1 MEYRGKQYSVVQGLD
16 GSWKWSVVL
25 DGHTKSGKA
34 PDRQAGIESAEKTI
48 DRLLLPPKPKKRRL
62 IPPGSPGR

>member
-34 PDRQAGIESAEKTI
+34 PDRQAGIESAEKAI
-48 DRLLLPPKPKKRRL
+48 DRSALRTRNVAPALV
-62 IPPGSPGR
+62 